1 MGDKAILSS
10 EMLHKE
16 YIRKGPVKKNLV
28 MNLKRL
34 GAKMN

>member
-1 MGDKAILSS
+1 
-10 EMLHKE
+10 MLHKE

-34 GAKMN
+34 GAKMNWLAANRHS